1 MNDLIDYKRAN
12 HKKTHVQDVPVGIL
26 DVIETDY
33 PNEYRLILEDQT
45 RITPLFTN
53 EEWIEI
59 LTKSRNSYMSHIQ
72 RGNLSKKCLA
82 QGN

>member
-12 HKKTHVQDVPVGIL
+12 HKKKHVQDVPEGIL

-33 PNEYRLILEDQT
+33 PSEYRLILEDQT

-53 EEWIEI
+53 EEWIDI

-72 RGNLSKKCLA
+72 RVNLSKKCLA